1 MNLLTKL
8 KYTETEIPADDQVF
22 IDLLRKF
29 LGDDA
34 TLNRL
39 ERVQENTDLEL
50 YHALIMTMEQIN
62 NDFPP
67 TSTFSEFADLPSW
80 SMLAYGSTLN
90 ILVSKGILSAR
101 NTLTYTDAGGV
112 TVQDY
117 DKYGRYINFFN
128 VLVNK
133 FMMSVQNYKQN
144 QNIDAAYG
152 DGQPSEYSWEY
163 YNKWQL

>member
-8 KYTETEIPADDQVF
+8 QYTEEQIPSEDQVF
-22 IDLLRKF
+22 VNLLRKF
-29 LGDDA
+29 LGDDS

-50 YHALIMTMEQIN
+50 YHALLMTVDQIN
-62 NDFPP
+62 NEFPP
-67 TSTFSEFADLPSW
+67 ISTYSEFNELPSW
-80 SMLAYGSTLN
+80 SMLAYGATLN
-90 ILVSKGILSAR
+90 VLVSKGILSAR

-133 FMMSVQNYKQN
+133 FMASVKNFKEN
-144 QNIDAAYG
+144 QNIDDAYG
-152 DGQPSEYSWEY
+152 DGGGGQASEYSWEY
-163 YNKWQL
+163 